1 MAQWPLQV
9 AGIFQGEVCSSQ
21 LDQII
26 WQALGYERKREKHE
40 SALLIP
46 THSTAHKKP

>member
-9 AGIFQGEVCSSQ
+9 AGIFQGEVCS
-21 LDQII
+21 